1 MFVQPMAKGKEVI
14 VGMKRDPVFGP
25 VIVFGLGGIF
35 VEALKDTSMR
45 IAPVSPAEAAA
56 MIEEIK
62 GYKIL
67 HGLRGEK
74 SVSMAALAKIIVA
87 VSKLSLAHPEI
98 KEIDLNPV
106 MADAKKA
113 VVVDA
118 RIIM

>member
-1 MFVQPMAKGKEVI
+1 
-14 VGMKRDPVFGP
+14 MKRDPVFGP

-45 IAPVSPAEAAA
+45 VAPVSPQEARA

-74 SVSMAALAKIIVA
+74 PVNFDALAKIIVA
-87 VSKLSLAHPEI
+87 VSKLSVARPEI

-106 MADAKKA
+106 MVDTKGA

-118 RIIM
+118 RIIVK